1 MASPFNITSLTSTLT
16 GSLNKVTREIN
27 SVQTQLATGKGEL
40 NPAYS
45 GEITRLSSQ
54 VNKYD
59 AATKGIGQAQ
69 NVVTVGLTGLQTA
82 TDLIQQMEALALQA
96 TSGTMS
102 ATDLTYLNTT
112 FNQLAKQISSA
123 ATNSSVNGVNL
134 LTATAGFSVLC
145 GVDTTT
151 SFSVSGMDLTS
162 IAATCTGLSITSA
175 SVASSAITSLTSQLT
190 LISAGQ
196 SSLSASNGGL
206 AAQAT
211 QAQSLS
217 DGLQNTID
225 SINNIDP
232 TALQAR
238 LQALNNQQ
246 AIDYYLITQMNQAA
260 AAMLAI
266 FR

>member
-1 MASPFNITSLTSTLT
+1 MASPLNITSLTSTLT
-16 GSLNKVTREIN
+16 SSLNKVTKEIN

-59 AATKGIGQAQ
+59 AANRGIGQAQ
-69 NVVTVGLTGLQTA
+69 NVVKVAMTGLETA
-82 TDLIQQMEALALQA
+82 TSLIQQMEALALQA

-112 FNQLAKQISSA
+112 FNQLAKQISTA
-123 ATNSSVNGVNL
+123 ATNSSVNTVNL
-134 LTATAGFSVLC
+134 LTGTAGFSVLC

-151 SFSVSGMDLTS
+151 SFAVSGMDLTS
-162 IAATCTGLSITSA
+162 IAATATGLSITTTALASA
-175 SVASSAITSLTSQLT
+175 AITSLTSQLT
-190 LISAGQ
+190 IISAGQ

-206 AAQAT
+206 NAQSN

-217 DGLQNTID
+217 EGLQNTID

>member
-1 MASPFNITSLTSTLT
+1 LAS
-16 GSLNKVTREIN
+16 
-27 SVQTQLATGKGEL
+27 A
-40 NPAYS
+40 
-45 GEITRLSSQ
+45 
-54 VNKYD
+54 
-59 AATKGIGQAQ
+59 
-69 NVVTVGLTGLQTA
+69 
-82 TDLIQQMEALALQA
+82 
-96 TSGTMS
+96 
-102 ATDLTYLNTT
+102 
-112 FNQLAKQISSA
+112 
-123 ATNSSVNGVNL
+123 
-134 LTATAGFSVLC
+134 
-145 GVDTTT
+145 
-151 SFSVSGMDLTS
+151 
-162 IAATCTGLSITSA
+162 
-175 SVASSAITSLTSQLT
+175 AITSLTSQLT

-206 AAQAT
+206 TAQAN

>member
-1 MASPFNITSLTSTLT
+1 
-16 GSLNKVTREIN
+16 
-27 SVQTQLATGKGEL
+27 
-40 NPAYS
+40 
-45 GEITRLSSQ
+45 
-54 VNKYD
+54 
-59 AATKGIGQAQ
+59 
-69 NVVTVGLTGLQTA
+69 
-82 TDLIQQMEALALQA
+82 
-96 TSGTMS
+96 
-102 ATDLTYLNTT
+102 
-112 FNQLAKQISSA
+112 
-123 ATNSSVNGVNL
+123 
-134 LTATAGFSVLC
+134 
-145 GVDTTT
+145 
-151 SFSVSGMDLTS
+151 
-162 IAATCTGLSITSA
+162 
-175 SVASSAITSLTSQLT
+175 LT

-206 AAQAT
+206 TAQAT

>member
-1 MASPFNITSLTSTLT
+1 MSSPFNITSLTSTLT

-112 FNQLAKQISSA
+112 FNQLAQQINSA

-134 LTATAGFSVLC
+134 LTGTAGFSVLC

-151 SFSVSGMDLTS
+151 SFSVAGMNLTS
-162 IAATCTGLSITSA
+162 IAATCTGLAISTTALASA
-175 SVASSAITSLTSQLT
+175 AITSLTSQLT

-206 AAQAT
+206 TAQAT